1 MERQLP
7 CYFNHFSVRPPCLA
21 TLSDSTPISSSYYI
35 MLLTNCLSTLLESV
49 KKENRR
55 ASEREKQNIWIQMKE
70 M

>member
-1 MERQLP
+1 
-7 CYFNHFSVRPPCLA
+7 
-21 TLSDSTPISSSYYI
+21 